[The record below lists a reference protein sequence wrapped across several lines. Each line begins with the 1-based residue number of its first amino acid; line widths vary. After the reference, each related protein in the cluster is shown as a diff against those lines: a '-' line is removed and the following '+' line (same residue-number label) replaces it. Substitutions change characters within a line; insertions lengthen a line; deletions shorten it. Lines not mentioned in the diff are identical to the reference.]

1 MGAAYTRIQKV
12 VVWLDLVPMTAG
24 IAFNRSYLALYR
36 LLFFL
41 MRGGDSG
48 IQRCFQHFLTPSA
61 TMVGKLSTIGKLCVA
76 APLLLDAATA
86 LPLLDTSS
94 LSFSFPRI
102 LSYLTHF
109 LSMRANQ

>member
-76 APLLLDAATA
+76 APLLLDAATQS
-86 LPLLDTSS
+86 LPILRVCHFLY
-94 LSFSFPRI
+94 PRI

>member
-12 VVWLDLVPMTAG
+12 VVWFDLVPMTA
-24 IAFNRSYLALYR
+24 
-36 LLFFL
+36 
-41 MRGGDSG
+41 G